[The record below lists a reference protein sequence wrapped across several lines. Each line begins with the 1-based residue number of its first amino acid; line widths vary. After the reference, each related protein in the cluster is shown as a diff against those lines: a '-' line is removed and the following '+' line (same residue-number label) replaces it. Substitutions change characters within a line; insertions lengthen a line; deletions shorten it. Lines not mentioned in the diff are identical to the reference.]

1 MTEAS
6 SSFGIVHSIQSLGTV
21 DGPGVRFV
29 VFMQGCHLRCGC
41 CHNPDTWACDGG
53 TRYTAKKIA
62 EKAERYKEY
71 FGEAGGIT
79 LSGGEP
85 LLQAEFCRE
94 IFMHCHE
101 LGIHTCLD
109 TSGAV
114 RNDSVKALLSE
125 TDRILLDI
133 KYTSDALY
141 RQHVGC
147 GMDLPLEFLSLA
159 NKMFIPVTLRQVIIP
174 TLNDTDENIHE
185 LKKIADAH
193 PCVDKIELLPFR
205 KICTVKYDKMGI
217 PFPFAHL
224 SEPSNDTMLRLN
236 EILLNKT

>member
-1 MTEAS
+1 MTVVNS
-6 SSFGIVHSIQSLGTV
+6 SVGSVHSIQSLGTV

-29 VFMQGCHLRCGC
+29 VFLQGCHLRCGC
-41 CHNPDTWACDGG
+41 CHNPDTWERGG
-53 TRYTAKKIA
+53 THYTAREIA
-62 EKAERYKEY
+62 DKAARYKEY
-71 FGEAGGIT
+71 FGESGGIT

-94 IFMHCHE
+94 VFVRCHA

-114 RNDSVKALLSE
+114 WNDAVKALLSE

-141 RQHVGC
+141 RKHVGC
-147 GMDLPLEFLSLA
+147 GIELPLAFLAHA
-159 NKMFIPVTLRQVIIP
+159 NEMSIPVTLRQVIIP
-174 TLNDTDENIHE
+174 TLNDTAENVHE

-205 KICTVKYDKMGI
+205 KICEVKYEKMGI

-224 SEPSNDTMLRLN
+224 PEPSHDTMNELN
-236 EILLNKT
+236 GMLN